1 MNRKKYNL
9 ILEVKQQYDNQADT
23 ILQSYKD
30 CFDSNSEYEKYCGL
44 VCNTI
49 LAAISGINDEETKIS
64 LSPDFYHKE
73 LREKTILDW
82 YKTTLSNPISY
93 SMNDTSF
100 QTICNIIWEW
110 YDDTEKLKNAR
121 RGIIAKIVYEHFRQ
135 DNSNQKKIIPSQK
148 EENTSFR
155 SIIQYDDPDK
165 LLKRLHQLI
174 DGRSGADVGC
184 ILLKAK
190 QENYI
195 IKNPTRKQF
204 LSEFKLIGTWQAIT
218 NYLSDNNQN
227 ALDRANRIVI
237 FE

>member
-121 RGIIAKIVYEHFRQ
+121 RGIIAKIVYEHF
-135 DNSNQKKIIPSQK
+135 
-148 EENTSFR
+148 
-155 SIIQYDDPDK
+155 
-165 LLKRLHQLI
+165 
-174 DGRSGADVGC
+174 
-184 ILLKAK
+184 K
-190 QENYI
+190 QEKTHTKYSKELLNLFNGHEDEI
-195 IKNPTRKQF
+195 N
-204 LSEFKLIGTWQAIT
+204 KLIGKSNDEVAAAIKKLNGEKDKFGKPQIQ
-218 NYLSDNNQN
+218 NYKDNLKSEFARELKKAGIITLSE
-227 ALDRANRIVI
+227 NRFIRKL
-237 FE
+237 

>member
-1 MNRKKYNL
+1 MSKKKYNPL
-9 ILEVKQQYDNQADT
+9 LEVKQQYDNQADT

-30 CFDSNSEYEKYCGL
+30 CFDNNSEYEKYCGL
-44 VCNTI
+44 VCNTV

-100 QTICNIIWEW
+100 QTICNILWNW
-110 YDDTEKLKNAR
+110 YDNAERLKQAKY
-121 RGIIAKIVYEHFRQ
+121 GIIAKIVYEHFKQ
-135 DNSNQKKIIPSQK
+135 ANSNKKKIIPSQK

-155 SIIQYDDPDK
+155 SIIQYEDPDK
-165 LLKRLHQLI
+165 LLNRLHQLI

-184 ILLKAK
+184 VLLKAR

-195 IKNPTRKQF
+195 TRNPKKKEF
-204 LSEFKLIGTWQAIT
+204 LSEFELIGTWQAIT
-218 NYLSDNNQN
+218 NYFSDNNLK
-227 ALDRANRIVI
+227 ALARANTIVI